1 VIDPLKPAHTILQ
14 FAYRIG
20 VPWDGGDSVWDG
32 GESIWDEA
40 LQVNAFGERG

>member
-1 VIDPLKPAHTILQ
+1 
-14 FAYRIG
+14 

-32 GESIWDEA
+32 GDSIWDEA